1 MESFNIGRT
10 LSRTFTLV
18 IATLGSVGL
27 FTLIIQIVS
36 AAIKFVVTSYL
47 MGDLSNFAT
56 ATDPMARLA
65 VFGSAGYWLA
75 MVSAVLLSSL
85 MMAGSLD
92 GLIKTAWGK
101 PTSLA
106 DCLTT
111 GITKTLPVLGL
122 YILWFLGVGLGW
134 LLLLVPGLIVMTM
147 WSAAMPVLIGENIG
161 VIAAFGRSRELTRG
175 SRWSIFGTL
184 FIFVIA
190 IYAILFGILGAII
203 GGGMMQISAQ
213 MNVNPVTA
221 LAAIL
226 VGWLFSMLLNALL
239 ASIYVETVTIK
250 EGSPTGHLAEVFG

>member
-36 AAIKFVVTSYL
+36 
-47 MGDLSNFAT
+47 GDLSNFAT

-75 MVSAVLLSSL
+75 MASAVLLSSL

-111 GITKTLPVLGL
+111 GVTKTLPVLGL

-190 IYAILFGILGAII
+190 IYAILFGILGTLI
-203 GGGMMQISAQ
+203 GGGMMQISAP

-221 LAAIL
+221 LAAIP

-239 ASIYVETVTIK
+239 ASIYVETVTVK